1 MGVSTPRTTH
11 RDSHT
16 ALASKGQEKRKRGRS
31 SACSSQREWE
41 DGANGGPSWVGS
53 LATGQMG
60 HQRVPTGKILR
71 FRRWQILIGLASL
84 KSPETASR
92 NVQYP
97 LRAWLGAVVHNPKP
111 TQTVGHRIFTA
122 QRHWTICAGWVHSQR
137 LQSSSLLRATSSRER
152 NWDLGPSQPQAG
164 RNQGMRLWKG
174 SDSSS
179 KSKGHLDCSLQ
190 NWYQPNVAGTPRSR
204 SG

>member
-1 MGVSTPRTTH
+1 MGRGGGGVGGQTLPPPTRTGVGVSTPHTTH

-137 LQSSSLLRATSSRER
+137 LFATFAEFFPAEGNIQPGTKWGSR
-152 NWDLGPSQPQAG
+152 PVAATG
-164 RNQGMRLWKG
+164 RQE
-174 SDSSS
+174 S
-179 KSKGHLDCSLQ
+179 GHAPLE
-190 NWYQPNVAGTPRSR
+190 GI
-204 SG
+204 